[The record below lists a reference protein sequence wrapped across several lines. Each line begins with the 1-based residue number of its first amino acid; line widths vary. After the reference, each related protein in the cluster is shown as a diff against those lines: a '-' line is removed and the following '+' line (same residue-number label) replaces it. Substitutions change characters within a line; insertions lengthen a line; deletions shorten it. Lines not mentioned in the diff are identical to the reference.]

1 MKEFKIFEYPEGS
14 NEPVKQGWSWPGF
27 FFGPIW
33 AMVKQMWGLG
43 VGLLVAVI
51 VLAMFPVDT
60 AIGGLATLVSL
71 GIYVACGI
79 NGNRWRE
86 KHLSSRGY
94 DHVDTVSASN
104 PEGAVALY
112 LKGRHADE

>member
-1 MKEFKIFEYPEGS
+1 MKTFKLYQHPAG
-14 NEPVKQGWSWPGF
+14 NRQAVKQGWFWPGF

-33 AMVKQMWGLG
+33 ALVKKMWGLG
-43 VGLLVAVI
+43 AGLMVAVI

-60 AIGGLATLVSL
+60 GIGALAALISL

-86 KHLSSRGY
+86 KHLSNRGY

-104 PEGAVALY
+104 PEGAIALY
-112 LKGRHADE
+112 TEKPL

>member
-1 MKEFKIFEYPEGS
+1 MKDYKIFEYPEGCQ
-14 NEPVKQGWSWPGF
+14 EAVKQGWSWPGF

-33 AMVKQMWGLG
+33 ALVKKMWGLG
-43 VGLLVAVI
+43 AGLLVAVI
-51 VLAMFPVDT
+51 VLAMFPVESSL
-60 AIGGLATLVSL
+60 GLLATLISL

-94 DHVDTVSASN
+94 DHVDTVSAPN
-104 PEGAVALY
+104 PERAVALY
-112 LKGRHADE
+112 LKARNG

>member
-1 MKEFKIFEYPEGS
+1 M
-14 NEPVKQGWSWPGF
+14 
-27 FFGPIW
+27 
-33 AMVKQMWGLG
+33 
-43 VGLLVAVI
+43 I
-51 VLAMFPVDT
+51 VLAMFPVGT
-60 AIGGLATLVSL
+60 AIGGLATLISF

-86 KHLSSRGY
+86 KSLTNLGY

-112 LKGRHADE
+112 LKKINNL

>member
-1 MKEFKIFEYPEGS
+1 MKEFKIYQYPEGRH
-14 NEPVKQGWSWPGF
+14 EAVKQGWSWPGF

-33 AMVKQMWGLG
+33 TLVKKMWGLG
-43 VGLLVAVI
+43 AGLLVAVI
-51 VLAMFPVDT
+51 VLAMFPVES
-60 AIGGLATLVSL
+60 AIGLLATLISL

-94 DHVDTVSASN
+94 EHLDTVSASN
-104 PEGAVALY
+104 PDGAIAIFI
-112 LKGRHADE
+112 KGRNAGE

>member
-1 MKEFKIFEYPEGS
+1 MKEYKTYQCPEDRY
-14 NEPVKQGWSWPGF
+14 EAVKKGRSWPGF
-27 FFGPIW
+27 FFGPSW
-33 AMVKQMWGLG
+33 ALFKKMWSLG
-43 VGLLVAVI
+43 AGLLVAVI
-51 VLAMFPVDT
+51 LLAIFPVDT
-60 AIGGLATLVSL
+60 AIGGLATLISF